1 MGNNSK
7 LSESK
12 GQEILEFEKEDSKIV
27 NSGLKMELVVKPVHT
42 HNKLEYKFLIR
53 RTQIVN
59 GSWPSADLIKR

>member
-42 HNKLEYKFLIR
+42 HNNLEYKFLMR
-53 RTQIVN
+53 RAQIN
-59 GSWPSADLIKR
+59 GSLPSADLIKR